1 MTLVI
6 GEYAMPDP
14 DRVGYA
20 EYRAIHQVLAD
31 KVAKAKPERALDTAL
46 ESLDEFK
53 AWTENVKEKL
63 EYVHRVL

>member
-6 GEYAMPDP
+6 GEYALPDP

-31 KVAKAKPERALDTAL
+31 RVAKAQPERALAAAL
-46 ESLDEFK
+46 ESLDEFQ
-53 AWTENVKEKL
+53 AWTESVKEKL

>member
-14 DRVGYA
+14 DRVGFA

-31 KVAKAKPERALDTAL
+31 KVAKAKPERVLDTAL
-46 ESLDEFK
+46 ESLDEFQ
-53 AWTENVKEKL
+53 AWTQTVKDKL
-63 EYVHRVL
+63 EHVHQKL

>member
-14 DRVGYA
+14 ERVGYD

-31 KVAKAKPERALDTAL
+31 KVAKAKPDRAMAVAL
-46 ESLDEFK
+46 ESLDEFQ
-53 AWTENVKEKL
+53 AWTEGVKEKL
-63 EYVHRVL
+63 EYIHRVL